1 MSIQHIWNLSQLLG
15 LFTCRKL
22 ANLHVSL
29 NFVTETCK
37 QLLKTTR
44 RIILRKLG
52 TSHDAKGFAICSF
65 LERIVVESRLEQMMT
80 SVRKTLKALALRSL
94 PPKFVQNSH
103 KTTQFLCKFVPK
115 NPAKLT
121 FFAATYQKPWL
132 MPWVFWS
139 FVLINFTSTEWSW
152 RTQFAF
158 RDRSLF
164 IGGGGVGWEINKSS
178 FFPMTPPKKN
188 WIFHAGPPYSIRG
201 AFQSPPQLTHTH

>member
-37 QLLKTTR
+37 QLFKTTR
-44 RIILRKLG
+44 RIILQKLG

-94 PPKFVQNSH
+94 PRKFVQNSH
-103 KTTQFLCKFVPK
+103 KITQFLCKFVPK
-115 NPAKLT
+115 NPAKFD
-121 FFAATYQKPWL
+121 FFCCDLSEA
-132 MPWVFWS
+132 
-139 FVLINFTSTEWSW
+139 LINAMGLLEFC
-152 RTQFAF
+152 
-158 RDRSLF
+158 L
-164 IGGGGVGWEINKSS
+164 NK
-178 FFPMTPPKKN
+178 FYLYWVIMKD
-188 WIFHAGPPYSIRG
+188 SICI
-201 AFQSPPQLTHTH
+201 